1 MGEAHAVTIE
11 LSSAI
16 HECDGF
22 VRVKSLDSDPRMD
35 GLVGG
40 VAEGGTWGHGI
51 HAIGFP
57 KPEGT

>member
-35 GLVGG
+35 GFGRRSCRGRHLGP
-40 VAEGGTWGHGI
+40 WHPCDR
-51 HAIGFP
+51 FP
-57 KPEGT
+57 